1 MVTMATKKREKKVK
15 PKLIIIDE
23 TTTIPDPT
31 DSVIALTAKITI
43 PAIPKIKKK
52 SINRE
57 LTRQL
62 NYRASELWID

>member
-15 PKLIIIDE
+15 PKLIINDE

-52 SINRE
+52 SIN
-57 LTRQL
+57 TKKIKSI
-62 NYRASELWID
+62 NAN